1 MHSDW
6 LKSQVTCNIQSECL
20 ISAWHSY
27 ANQKFVYDRF
37 DALSQ
42 KKGSFDFINL
52 NKEIILKQTIF
63 GLWRQ
68 LIKVR
73 IYCQLLQCKLLKTTF
88 EKFQTYVLRKLT
100 SLANKQACFFHL
112 LLFC

>member
-27 ANQKFVYDRF
+27 VNQKFVYDRF

-68 LIKVR
+68 LIGKG
-73 IYCQLLQCKLLKTTF
+73 QNLLS
-88 EKFQTYVLRKLT
+88 VT
-100 SLANKQACFFHL
+100 SMQITKDHF
-112 LLFC
+112 